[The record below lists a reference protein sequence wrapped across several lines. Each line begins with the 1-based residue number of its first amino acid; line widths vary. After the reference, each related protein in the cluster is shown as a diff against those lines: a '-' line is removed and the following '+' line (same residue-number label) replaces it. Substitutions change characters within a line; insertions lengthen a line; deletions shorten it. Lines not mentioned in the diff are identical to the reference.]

1 MEAEARQAELQNQT
15 QMKAQEI
22 QLEAQK
28 QQAQAENDMRERQ
41 HKAELDQA
49 LEKQRLEFDAWK
61 SKLENETK
69 IFVAELEAK
78 TKLKQQHMQANP
90 QLDPLLD
97 IDLNGNAHLTD
108 EITSVLSAVNQNVA
122 ELISNNYAHNQELAM
137 KQEMAHQ
144 ALIEQ
149 MSRPKTVV
157 RDANGKIIGVK

>member
-1 MEAEARQAELQNQT
+1 
-15 QMKAQEI
+15 MK
-22 QLEAQK
+22 
-28 QQAQAENDMRERQ
+28 ERQ

-90 QLDPLLD
+90 TLDPLLD
-97 IDLNGNAHLTD
+97 IDLDGNAHLTD

-122 ELISNNYAHNQELAM
+122 ELINANYAHNQELAA

-144 ALIEQ
+144 ALIEH
-149 MSRPKTVV
+149 MTRPKTVI